1 MAAATCDDGEDGEEE
16 DEGEEQMVANGLT
29 TWKTANI
36 SQSESESVVAA
47 HPSLPGSPVTSPAAS
62 S

>member
-16 DEGEEQMVANGLT
+16 EEGEEHIAANGFT

-36 SQSESESVVAA
+36 SQSESEPACVAA
-47 HPSLPGSPVTSPAAS
+47 GHC
-62 S
+62 